1 MEIEAKE
8 LMLGDWIN
16 YLPDMFGRVT
26 ELKTGENGEFVEVS
40 FKNSYYKAILLKDDY
55 FYPIPLTDD
64 ILKLNGWQFGTNG
77 EWKKEKCLI
86 ELETGEEGGYY
97 VYIGDS
103 RVFVDSV
110 HNLQHLLK
118 FAGFRELAD
127 NFVVQ

>member
-16 YLPDMFGRVT
+16 YQPDMFGRVT

-40 FKNSYYKAILLKDDY
+40 FKNGYYKAILLKDAY
-55 FYPIPLTDD
+55 FDSILLTDD

-77 EWKKEKCLI
+77 EWTKEKCLI
-86 ELETGEEGGYY
+86 ELETGDEGGYY
-97 VYIGDS
+97 IHVGNTI
-103 RVFVDSV
+103 VFVDSV
-110 HNLQHLLK
+110 HELQHLLK

-127 NFVVQ
+127 DFVI